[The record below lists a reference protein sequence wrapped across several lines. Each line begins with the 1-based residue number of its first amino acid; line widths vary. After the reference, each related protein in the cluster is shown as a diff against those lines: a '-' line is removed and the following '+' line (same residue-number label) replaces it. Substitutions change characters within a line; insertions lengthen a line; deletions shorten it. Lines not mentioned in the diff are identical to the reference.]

1 MKTLTALL
9 FISLFLFSS
18 FSGTNV
24 LEIKG
29 HVNHNEKSI
38 EKVMVV
44 LYQNNKAVNKL
55 FTKKNGKFQFVLFS
69 NINYTIEVSKNS
81 FINEKIQIS
90 TKNNKANRGKYF
102 YEFKIDLT
110 KRSKFK
116 GVDISSLDFPTA
128 LIEYNP
134 SKGEY
139 EHNKKYAKYVKS
151 EFKKLKET
159 AAKLKN

>member
-110 KRSKFK
+110 KRSKAMSVFSC
-116 GVDISSLDFPTA
+116 GASCLS
-128 LIEYNP
+128 
-134 SKGEY
+134 G
-139 EHNKKYAKYVKS
+139 
-151 EFKKLKET
+151 
-159 AAKLKN
+159 KNLG